1 MEPTDGPELD
11 ALLRTEAAT
20 TATQMTTHYTYDVYA
35 SLSAMHPGLFGVVAT
50 APGMSGL
57 VGMATAYIDEVQVD
71 GEMYPCAHLE
81 NLKVRSDARRLG
93 LGRRLAEWRI
103 AEARRRFGDTGVIVA
118 GVEESNAASLA
129 AARKWSSQVLGPL
142 RIVVGRTT
150 KRPPSLRGL
159 QVREL
164 ESGDIEAV
172 VDSMNAFHADAN
184 LYPRQT
190 PERLR
195 ALLAP
200 MNPGGRV
207 RQYRVARAPDGSIV
221 AGALVNLLFQLMT

>member
-1 MEPTDGPELD
+1 
-11 ALLRTEAAT
+11 
-20 TATQMTTHYTYDVYA
+20 
-35 SLSAMHPGLFGVVAT
+35 
-50 APGMSGL
+50 
-57 VGMATAYIDEVQVD
+57 
-71 GEMYPCAHLE
+71 
-81 NLKVRSDARRLG
+81 
-93 LGRRLAEWRI
+93 
-103 AEARRRFGDTGVIVA
+103 
-118 GVEESNAASLA
+118 
-129 AARKWSSQVLGPL
+129 
-142 RIVVGRTT
+142 VVGRTT

-221 AGALVNLLFQLMT
+221 AGALVNLRFELMTDRIEHLPTPLAVLARVVPILPPDGVIRTAEVSLAWHAPGHLEDGRRLWEAIRHEWHGHATHIGVVIDTKSGAAAMCRVGASLGPRLRLMVPVHSPVRLSESRPLCLWR